1 MKTSIQVAC
10 PACGAQ
16 RFIEVDEW
24 NVDDHVLRR
33 RLALEGCNCEGASL
47 KRGMDRTVQSIEQLL
62 GDGAKERGYD
72 YEVHEDTVKVIIGL
86 CENMLKKNLD
96 KVQLEEPNGDVIKLI
111 VDGNRVKI
119 TRTQKR
125 QMTL

>member
-1 MKTSIQVAC
+1 MRTNVQVSC

-16 RFIEVDEW
+16 RFVD
-24 NVDDHVLRR
+24 VDALIAEDAVQMH
-33 RLALEGCNCEGASL
+33 RLAFEGCNCEAASRH
-47 KRGMDRTVQSIEQLL
+47 RGMESTKHSISSLL
-62 GDGAKERGYD
+62 GEGAKDRGYD
-72 YEVHEDTVKVIIGL
+72 YELHDDTINAIVRL
-86 CENMLKKNLD
+86 CEDMLKQNFD

-119 TRTQKR
+119 TRIQKR